1 MVYRIYVEKKDA
13 YAREARQLLRETRE
27 FAGARGVRSARIIQR
42 YDVEFA
48 GAAPDATPGAE
59 HADKALFEYAAQTVF
74 GEPPVDII
82 NYDPPFGGKSAEG
95 ADGANG
101 ADGGEYVLAVEYL
114 PGQFDARSDSAAECI
129 QLLSQKERPLVRHA
143 KIYVF
148 TGDISES
155 DKQKIEHHL
164 INPLDSRKAALEL
177 PQTLVQD
184 LPEPDFPPVLFGF
197 TEAPPEA
204 APIYIGRYGLAMD
217 AADFAC
223 CVEYFKSEERDPTLT
238 ELRVLDTYWS
248 DHCRHTTFETI
259 LDGIEIHDERVQ
271 KTYSRYLE
279 LRKKLGREET
289 PVTLMD
295 IATIGARALL
305 AEGRGGLDKWER
317 SEEVNACSVKID
329 VDAGGKTEPY
339 LLMFKNETHN
349 HPTEIEPFGGAATC
363 IGGAIR
369 DPLSGRAY
377 VYQAM
382 RVSGCANPLADADA
396 TLPGKL
402 PQRKITR
409 EAAAGYSSYGNQIG
423 IATGH
428 VTEIYHE
435 GYAAK
440 RMEVGAVLAAAPLAN
455 VRRERPVPGDLVI
468 LLGGRTGRD
477 GCGGATGSSKA
488 HKKESIETC
497 GAEVQRG
504 NAPTERKLQR
514 LFSNPQAARLIKKCN
529 DFGAGGVAVAV
540 GELADG
546 LEIDLDAVPK
556 KYEGLD
562 GTELAVSES
571 QERMAVVLSPT
582 DVPAFL
588 SLAAAENLESAVIA
602 RVTANGG
609 AAEIPRLVMK
619 WRGHAIV
626 NISRAFLNTNGAK
639 RRTAVVVDKTK
650 VQHPAQQECERD
662 FFAF

>member
-1 MVYRIYVEKKDA
+1 MVYRVYVEKKQA
-13 YAREARQLLRETRE
+13 FAREARCLLQEIRE
-27 FAGARGVRSARIIQR
+27 FVGVRDVENVRVIQR
-42 YDVEFA
+42 YDIEFA
-48 GAAPDATPGAE
+48 AGGGDSN
-59 HADKALFEYAAQTVF
+59 KALFEYAAKTVF
-74 GEPPVDII
+74 GEPPVDTIGFE
-82 NYDPPFGGKSAEG
+82 PPFRME
-95 ADGANG
+95 DGF
-101 ADGGEYVLAVEYL
+101 VLAVEYL
-114 PGQFDARSDSAAECI
+114 PGQFDARSDSAAQCI
-129 QLLSQKERPLVRHA
+129 QLLSQAERPLVRHA

-148 TGDISES
+148 SGLLSDN
-155 DKQKIEHHL
+155 DKQKIERHL
-164 INPLDSRKAALEL
+164 INPLDSRKAAFTL
-177 PQTLVQD
+177 PQTLAEPA
-184 LPEPDFPPVLFGF
+184 PEPAFPSVLFGF
-197 TEAPPEA
+197 TELPPEA
-204 APIYIGRYGLAMD
+204 APFYIEHYGLAMD
-217 AADFAC
+217 TADFAC
-223 CVEYFKSEERDPTLT
+223 CAAYFRSEGRDPTLA

-248 DHCRHTTFETI
+248 DHCRHTTFETA
-259 LDGIEIHDERVQ
+259 LDTIEIHDERVQ
-271 KTYSRYLE
+271 KTYARYLE
-279 LRKKLGREET
+279 LRKKLGREGT

-305 AEGRGGLDKWER
+305 AEGRGGLENWER

-329 VDAGGKTEPY
+329 VAVGGKTEPY

-377 VYQAM
+377 VYQSM
-382 RVSGCANPLADADA
+382 RVSGCANPLAAA
-396 TLPGKL
+396 SETLPGKL
-402 PQRKITR
+402 PQRKITQ

-440 RMEVGAVLAAAPLAN
+440 RLETGAVLGAVPLAN
-455 VRRERPVPGDLVI
+455 VRRERPAAGDLVI

-477 GCGGATGSSKA
+477 GCGGASGSSKA

-514 LFSNPQAARLIKKCN
+514 LFSNPDAARLIKKCN

-562 GTELAVSES
+562 GIELAISES
-571 QERMAVVLSPT
+571 QERMAVVLAPA

-588 SLAAAENLESAVIA
+588 ALAAGENLEAAVIA
-602 RVTANGG
+602 KVTANGNPTAAGEAGGSTGG
-609 AAEIPRLVMK
+609 AGGGTGEAAVAPPDDARLIMK
-619 WRGHAIV
+619 WRGRAIV

-639 RRTAVVVDKTK
+639 RTAGVVV
-650 VQHPAQQECERD
+650 E
-662 FFAF
+662 